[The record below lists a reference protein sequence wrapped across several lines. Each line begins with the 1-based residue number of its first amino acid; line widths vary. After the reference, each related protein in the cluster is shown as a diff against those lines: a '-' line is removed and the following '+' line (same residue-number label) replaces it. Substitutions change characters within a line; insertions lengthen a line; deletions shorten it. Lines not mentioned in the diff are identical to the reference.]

1 MGRASLTTSQAKACP
16 RNCLTV
22 RGCARAKDRQVAGD
36 YGDLSPA
43 IQDCV
48 LTTPACGHEL
58 SWSELQQRRR
68 SDRQRQNRKYSRRAG
83 GLPLHSIFGFQH
95 VEFARQSGGVG
106 GFCEVIGID
115 RSADQNCATIG
126 GSRNH
131 CALAAT
137 AKSADKAN
145 SRNLS
150 NQL

>member
-1 MGRASLTTSQAKACP
+1 MRSRFGKSLFQGLVGGLGGV
-16 RNCLTV
+16 LTV
-22 RGCARAKDRQVAGD
+22 HGQGFVDHVPGKDMSPKMLDGAGCARAKDRQVAGD

-48 LTTPACGHEL
+48 LSTPGCGREL
-58 SWSELQQRRR
+58 SWSEVQRGRR

-126 GSRNH
+126 EF
-131 CALAAT
+131 A
-137 AKSADKAN
+137 
-145 SRNLS
+145 
-150 NQL
+150 Q